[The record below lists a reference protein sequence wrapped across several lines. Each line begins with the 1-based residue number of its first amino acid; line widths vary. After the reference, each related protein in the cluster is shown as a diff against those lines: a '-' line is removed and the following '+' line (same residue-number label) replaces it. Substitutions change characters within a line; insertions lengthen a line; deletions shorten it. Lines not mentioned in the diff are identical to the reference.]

1 VIGVQFQ
8 QMRFTLYSAFIA
20 LLQPTIAPNWIDTV
34 HGPVYPGKFF
44 REIYAEF
51 KASLKDFDWDVY
63 ANGRGHLVEPG
74 KFECFGKWKDAVVY
88 GARKQE
94 IKDPIDDTPALEED
108 GDPRVG
114 ASTVAP
120 SISACG
126 EHGAWSSVE
135 QLCVCHD
142 GWKTVGSDPCSA
154 LISSILGGDGGMGE
168 MASSDNDSSG
178 NGWFLIAIILVVI
191 IIGVACFFLRRFYH
205 TRGFY
210 APTLRRSSHTK
221 SQNFRD

>member
-1 VIGVQFQ
+1 RVIGVQFQ

-74 KFECFGKWKDAVVY
+74 KFKCFGKWKDAVVY

-94 IKDPIDDTPALEED
+94 IKE
-108 GDPRVG
+108 
-114 ASTVAP
+114 
-120 SISACG
+120 
-126 EHGAWSSVE
+126 
-135 QLCVCHD
+135 LCVRLHEKQQDDWEYKDSPADYNCILDPNDEGNDHGRKNRD
-142 GWKTVGSDPCSA
+142 WLCYEKTRKWVLLPPHGPSLDPDCPVEG
-154 LISSILGGDGGMGE
+154 LD
-168 MASSDNDSSG
+168 
-178 NGWFLIAIILVVI
+178 
-191 IIGVACFFLRRFYH
+191 
-205 TRGFY
+205 FY
-210 APTLRRSSHTK
+210 APRWYPYQSPPPWCTYSWSVKYQTCYC
-221 SQNFRD
+221 